1 MNEIDI
7 LINRLPGEE
16 GVRKFAYDDSTGKQ
30 VTCKPR
36 GNLTIGCGLNLE
48 VGFDDEDIAW
58 HLRKSITK
66 VAGAISQ
73 YDWYKLCDPVRKS
86 VLLDMAF
93 NQGVN
98 GLLHYAHML
107 SAILKLDWESAAA
120 ECTVS
125 DAKLDTSRYAPLRK
139 LMLTGGNG

>member
-7 LINRLPGEE
+7 LVKRLPAEE
-16 GVRKFAYDDSTGKQ
+16 GVRRFAYDDSTGKQ

-36 GNLTIGCGLNLE
+36 GNLTIGIGHNLE
-48 VGFDDEDIAW
+48 TGLDDEDIDRF
-58 HLRKSITK
+58 LRKDLGKIVSS
-66 VAGAISQ
+66 ISQ

-93 NQGVN
+93 NQGVS

-107 SAILKLDWESAAA
+107 SAILKFDWETAAG
-120 ECTVS
+120 ECAVA
-125 DAKLDTSRYAPLRK
+125 DPKLDASRYAPLRK
-139 LMLTGGNG
+139 LLLVGGNE